1 MRNFREYDIW
11 KNGISIV
18 KRVYQITRDLP
29 QLGKNGLMQQLQRA
43 AVSIPSNIAEGSA
56 RVTEKEFSHYLR
68 IAEGSAFEVETQL
81 ILAVELEFISQET
94 LRPLLDDLHQLQRQ
108 IHHLIQKLSK
118 KPKD

>member
-1 MRNFREYDIW
+1 MRNFREYEIW

-18 KRVYQITRDLP
+18 KRVYQITREFP
-29 QLGKNGLMQQLQRA
+29 QLERNGLMQQLQRA

-94 LRPLLDDLHQLQRQ
+94 LQPLLDELHQLQRQ

-118 KPKD
+118 KPKV